1 MTNHER
7 YRAAFSGVHA
17 PADCVQ
23 KVLEHLQAAPS
34 GGVKERRPAY
44 GHQR

>member
-23 KVLEHLQAAPS
+23 KVLEHLLL
-34 GGVKERRPAY
+34 
-44 GHQR
+44 